1 MEPDTV
7 STPKINRNTFKIGS
21 GDLQQQVASN
31 TKRIRVISTMLKSS
45 RRGRSTEGLTPQ
57 ATNIQQSLEQSN
69 LILADIAIQL
79 QQDFDSREQI
89 QNRLLQKNRE
99 DQLELRRRNKEEDIE
114 YQKSEKKITKST
126 KKIKGPLDGL
136 FKTIGKILLL
146 FGGLVLIKTLLKP
159 GVVDGILNSQK
170 FEQAKTVLDVV
181 FKKLTDGMKLI
192 VAVGGVLLG
201 MKLVKT
207 LATIL
212 AVGKG
217 FLVLL
222 ANPFILAGIGLLY
235 AASMQGLG
243 KTEKDVI
250 KELEN
255 MGGFSKENRQKLIE
269 RLEAEKEKMNI
280 TNLTGK
286 AEADRKIR
294 FLETGGYGYDFSG
307 KPTKTFDFSN
317 IDQLTKLDDFDKFLL
332 SLDNDVNVNDYKRN
346 DNNAK
351 ITTINIEGETVD
363 LTGGG
368 KKGTLDASNN
378 QSATTTPYIAS
389 VDDKNYKIKEFA
401 EIAGFSDSV
410 YG

>member
-126 KKIKGPLDGL
+126 KKIKGPLDSL
-136 FKTIGKILLL
+136 FKIIGKILLL
-146 FGGLVLIKTLLKP
+146 FGGLVLIKTLLTP
-159 GVVDGILNSQK
+159 GAVDGILNSDK
-170 FEQAKTVLDVV
+170 FKQAKTVLDVV
-181 FKKLTDGMKLI
+181 FKKLADGMKLI

-346 DNNAK
+346 DNNNK
-351 ITTINIEGETVD
+351 INYIDMAGEEFNLSDV
-363 LTGGG
+363 G
-368 KKGTLDASNN
+368 KRGTLETSNN
-378 QSATTTPYIAS
+378 QSATETPYIAA
-389 VDDKNYKIKEFA
+389 VDSKNYKIKEFA
-401 EIAGFSDSV
+401 ETAGFYDSV